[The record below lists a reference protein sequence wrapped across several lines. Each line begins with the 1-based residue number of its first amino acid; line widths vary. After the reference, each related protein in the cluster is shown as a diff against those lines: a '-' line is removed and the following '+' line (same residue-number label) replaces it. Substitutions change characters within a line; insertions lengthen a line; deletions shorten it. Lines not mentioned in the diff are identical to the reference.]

1 VEDLLL
7 QVKEML
13 VDKLQVVLTM
23 LLLVV
28 EVLVVLVV
36 MQAIH
41 PILVM
46 VE

>member
-1 VEDLLL
+1 MEDLLL